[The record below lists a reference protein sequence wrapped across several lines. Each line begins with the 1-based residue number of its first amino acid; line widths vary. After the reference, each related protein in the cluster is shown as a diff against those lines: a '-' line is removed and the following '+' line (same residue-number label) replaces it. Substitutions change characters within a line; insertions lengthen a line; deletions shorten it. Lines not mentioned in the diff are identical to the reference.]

1 MRKVLKAVLILLL
14 TYSLLLAGFY
24 IVMCQRPGV
33 FAQVMAK
40 TPSAVFMVFPFKTMW
55 LSARKG
61 QLKVGSQAPDFSLAT
76 LDQKSSVQL
85 SALRD
90 KKPVV
95 LVFGS
100 YT

>member
-14 TYSLLLAGFY
+14 TYPLLLAGFY
-24 IVMCQRPGV
+24 IVMCQRPGF

-40 TPSAVFMVFPFKTMW
+40 TPDAVFIVFPFKPMW

-61 QLKVGSQAPDFSLAT
+61 HLKVGNEAPDFT
-76 LDQKSSVQL
+76 LETFDQKSTVQL
-85 SALRD
+85 SAFRD